1 MAAFYL
7 IHITLPILVMEFKK
21 EFIDKLKSAKKI
33 VFFTGA
39 GISAESGIP
48 TFRGSDGIWNKMK
61 PEELASFDGFM
72 RNPDL
77 VWEWY
82 QHRKNIIHNVQPN
95 AGHFAI
101 AELEKFF
108 DVTVVT
114 QNIDNLHRRAGSTK
128 IFELHGNIE
137 RNYCINCY
145 SFYNDE
151 VFENEKTVP
160 KCKKCGGLIRPDVVW
175 FGEMLPQ
182 DQFSG
187 GETAAEWSDI
197 CFVVGT
203 SAVVY
208 PAAYIPQSAKQSG
221 AYLVEINIEPT
232 ELSPFADYSIFGK
245 AGKVLPEIL
254 TLIKNLK
261 RV

>member
-1 MAAFYL
+1 
-7 IHITLPILVMEFKK
+7 MEFKK
-21 EFIDKLKSAKKI
+21 EFIEKLKNAKNI

-39 GISAESGIP
+39 GISAESGIS
-48 TFRGSDGIWNKMK
+48 TFRGKDGIWNKMK
-61 PEELASFDGFM
+61 PEELANFDAFM
-72 RNPDL
+72 RNPAL

-82 QHRKNIIHNVQPN
+82 QHRRDIIHKSQPN

-101 AELEKFF
+101 AQLEKYY
-108 DVTVVT
+108 DVAVVT

-137 RNYCINCY
+137 RNFCVDCNT
-145 SFYNDE
+145 FYNSLD
-151 VFENEKTVP
+151 FELTNGIP
-160 KCKKCGGLIRPDVVW
+160 KCKKCGGLVRPDVVW

-187 GETAAEWSDI
+187 GEKAAELCDI

-208 PAAYIPQSAKQSG
+208 PAAYIPINAKQAGS
-221 AYLVEINIEPT
+221 YIVEINLETT
-232 ELSPFADYSIFGK
+232 ELSRFADYSLFGQ
-245 AGKVLPEIL
+245 AGEILPEIL
-254 TLIKNLK
+254 NEVKKVLPDS
-261 RV
+261 